1 MAKDIFGRNVKTP
14 TPSPTAKEKRNTQ
27 TAVISKS
34 VQQLRKESN
43 TIFKN
48 TQLSPKEKKSIF
60 TAAAR
65 SKSPKK
71 VARNLAVKT
80 QTVKKALENKNMKL
94 SKQEKQYFALLPSQS
109 YKKTPRQSIKN
120 QTAQSFIDRAR
131 MKSKIKGAK
140 ITSRNKRFLIAS
152 ATFLDKNKKYKFG
165 TTMVKLTKMIS
176 ELEKLYE
183 KQLNKNTTNKERNV
197 IYRKYL

>member
-1 MAKDIFGRNVKTP
+1 MAKDILGRPIKTP
-14 TPSPTAKEKRNTQ
+14 TPSPTAKEKRNTK
-27 TAVISKS
+27 TAVVSKS

-48 TQLSPKEKKSIF
+48 TQLSPKEKKSIL

-65 SKSPKK
+65 SKSPKQ

-94 SKQEKQYFALLPSQS
+94 SKQEKQYYALLPSQS
-109 YKKTPRQSIKN
+109 YKKTPKQRVKN
-120 QTAQSFIDRAR
+120 RTAKTFIDQAR
-131 MKSKIKGAK
+131 IKSKIKGSK
-140 ITSRNKRFLIAS
+140 ITPKNKRFLIGGAMV
-152 ATFLDKNKKYKFG
+152 TNNPMFG
-165 TTMVKLTKMIS
+165 VTIIKLTKMIS

-183 KQLNKNTTNKERNV
+183 KQLNKNTTDRDRSD
-197 IYRKYL
+197 IYKKYLR

>member
-1 MAKDIFGRNVKTP
+1 MAKDILGRPIKTP
-14 TPSPTAKEKRNTQ
+14 TPSPTAKEKRNTK
-27 TAVISKS
+27 TAVVSKS

-48 TQLSPKEKKSIF
+48 TQLSPKEKKSIL

-71 VARNLAVKT
+71 VARNLALKT

-94 SKQEKQYFALLPSQS
+94 TKQEKQYYALLPSQS
-109 YKKTPRQSIKN
+109 YKKTPRQRVKN
-120 QTAQSFIDRAR
+120 RTAQTFIDQAR
-131 MKSKIKGAK
+131 IKSKIKGAK
-140 ITSRNKRFLIAS
+140 ITPRNKQFLIGAAKVS
-152 ATFLDKNKKYKFG
+152 NNPVFG
-165 TTMVKLTKMIS
+165 VTIIKLTKMIS

-183 KQLNKNTTNKERNV
+183 KQLNKNTTDRDRND
-197 IYRKYL
+197 IYNKYL